1 MQRSAVQECHS
12 LSRFGLTA
20 VKAEMVLRMALASS
34 LNLLPREGDVP
45 SRVVSRMRADITNN
59 VRRLREISPTSPLT
73 SSYAAWMQISQSNTL
88 QAMQVQ
94 SPTPSQILLYLMV
107 SSGIFKLAW
116 DCPGDFQISSYSQ
129 R

>member
-1 MQRSAVQECHS
+1 MQRSAVQKCHS

-59 VRRLREISPTSPLT
+59 VRRLKEISPTSPLT
-73 SSYAAWMQISQSNTL
+73 SGYAAWMQINQRNTV

-94 SPTPSQILLYLMV
+94 SPTPSQILLYFKWSILAL
-107 SSGIFKLAW
+107 SS
-116 DCPGDFQISSYSQ
+116 
-129 R
+129 